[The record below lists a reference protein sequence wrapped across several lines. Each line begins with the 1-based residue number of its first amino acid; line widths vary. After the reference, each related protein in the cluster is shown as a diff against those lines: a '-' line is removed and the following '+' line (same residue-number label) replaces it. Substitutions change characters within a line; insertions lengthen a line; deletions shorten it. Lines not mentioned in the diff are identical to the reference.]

1 MVYPKL
7 IIYQV
12 PWLAAVVEFNNMPCS
27 IDSHMCEI
35 IDAHVGH
42 FPHDFFRIRG
52 SQSDYGGSGRTR
64 CLQTIDRVLEDDGIG
79 LSAAQFFHCQQETLR
94 IRL

>member
-12 PWLAAVVEFNNMPCS
+12 PCLAAVVEFNNMPCS
-27 IDSHMCEI
+27 IDGHMCEI

-42 FPHDFFRIRG
+42 FPHRKFD
-52 SQSDYGGSGRTR
+52 
-64 CLQTIDRVLEDDGIG
+64 
-79 LSAAQFFHCQQETLR
+79 TLKSEKS
-94 IRL
+94 

>member
-1 MVYPKL
+1 MVHPKL

-12 PWLAAVVEFNNMPCS
+12 PCLAAVVEFNNLPCS
-27 IDSHMCEI
+27 IDGHMCEI

-52 SQSDYGGSGRTR
+52 SQSDYGCSGRTR
-64 CLQTIDRVLEDDGIG
+64 GLQTVDRVLENDGIG
-79 LSAAQFFHCQQETLR
+79 LSAGRPAA
-94 IRL
+94 